1 MGVGECGPTDRG
13 TQAPWVNRAPSRIHP
28 GVHTAGRGPAT
39 QGLVTPQVCGRD
51 LSPWVGGERELRPG
65 WRWGQAAGSPCFLGS
80 GPAGASQPGHLQGL
94 SSLLLPGSA
103 QSFMPPAAFPRCTR
117 RHTQGFPSP
126 FAAARGAQCPASF
139 PPGVGLL
146 ALVHTAG
153 KRKWAQDPRAPS
165 PSCPEP
171 SSRGYQALL
180 AFLGFSALCS
190 LLAVGTTLQRPPQDP
205 IPRSR
210 NSFLL
215 AGAPVGPG
223 PSWGGHS
230 PRPLPPLSLSV
241 SALLK
246 GLLQMTPSVSWY
258 HV

>member
-1 MGVGECGPTDRG
+1 MGELGPLSH
-13 TQAPWVNRAPSRIHP
+13 PSRGAHSRE
-28 GVHTAGRGPAT
+28 GACHTRSSSPHRFVD
-39 QGLVTPQVCGRD
+39 VT
-51 LSPWVGGERELRPG
+51 LSPWAGGERELRPG
-65 WRWGQAAGSPCFLGS
+65 WRWGQTLGSCCLGS

-94 SSLLLPGSA
+94 SSLLLPGISPELHA
-103 QSFMPPAAFPRCTR
+103 PSCFSGDTRGTRRAFP
-117 RHTQGFPSP
+117 HPLLP
-126 FAAARGAQCPASF
+126 PGAQCPASF

-171 SSRGYQALL
+171 SSRGLPGPPGLSGLL
-180 AFLGFSALCS
+180 SLCVVS
-190 LLAVGTTLQRPPQDP
+190 WQWVPPSQDPQDP

-223 PSWGGHS
+223 PSWEPS
-230 PRPLPPLSLSV
+230 PPLAPCPLFLCLSLPS
-241 SALLK
+241 LK
-246 GLLQMTPSVSWY
+246 DSCR
-258 HV
+258 